1 MKGGEKNMNNQ
12 STLYTIIGVLAG
24 VLVGIFVSSYA
35 VNNNMTG
42 MMRMMGNN
50 FNTKDYQGVMGMGSS
65 MDEMMESMNGKTGN
79 ELDQAFLS
87 AMMVHHQGAI
97 EMAGKVKEGTK
108 RKELIKMADD
118 IINAQTSEI
127 EMMRQWQNEWYK

>member
-1 MKGGEKNMNNQ
+1 
-12 STLYTIIGVLAG
+12 
-24 VLVGIFVSSYA
+24 
-35 VNNNMTG
+35 
-42 MMRMMGNN
+42 MMRIMGLSGQYSRMMGNN